1 MPLNKAQ
8 LKAQLQTDL
17 SSMFNDLS
25 GGTAEEKAEEIATI
39 ISEAVDAYIRQALVS
54 VQIPPLAVSQGVS
67 PTVIANPAPIPLT
80 GTLS

>member
-8 LKAQLQTDL
+8 LKAQLESDL
-17 SSMFNDLS
+17 SSMFSDLS

-67 PTVIANPAPIPLT
+67 PSVIANPAPIPLT

>member
-8 LKAQLQTDL
+8 LKTQLQTDL
-17 SSMFNDLS
+17 SSMFADLS

-39 ISEAVDAYIRQALVS
+39 ISDAVDAYIKQALVS

-67 PTVIANPAPIPLT
+67 PSVIVNPSPIPLT

>member
-67 PTVIANPAPIPLT
+67 PSVIANPAPIPLT